1 MPIECYA
8 QLQYS
13 IMLKYT
19 LMKEKFH
26 RTTEVRP
33 PKSTPKQETQVP
45 SLGQEDFLE
54 KKMATH
60 SNNLAW
66 GIPQTEKPGGLESMG
81 SQKSWA
87 RLND

>member
-26 RTTEVRP
+26 RTTEVSP

-60 SNNLAW
+60 SNILAW
-66 GIPQTEKPGGLESMG
+66 GIPGKTEKPGRLQSIG
-81 SQKSWA
+81 SERIGQ
-87 RLND
+87 D

>member
-26 RTTEVRP
+26 RTTEVSP

-45 SLGQEDFLE
+45 SLAQEDFLE

-60 SNNLAW
+60 SSILVW
-66 GIPQTEKPGGLESMG
+66 EIPRTENPGGLQSMG
-81 SQKSWA
+81 SQKNWTGLS
-87 RLND
+87 D